1 MNKNHLR
8 IQGLLLGTILLSAS
22 CTAPSSSGGSVDSMA
37 IIRTYAKA
45 HPRLVGVSPVIASG
59 ATLTPRIVEPMSVLD
74 SMLWLYQTQYEF
86 PIPNWKNPNLG
97 WATGYEMD
105 TSDYPLLL
113 AQGSNVKTIG
123 FHFGIRN
130 YLDVLKYDSTPIF
143 TMAIIPVD
151 QNLNALPAI
160 KLTPKTGGGGG
171 GYDFVQPCP
180 GSPGCPT
187 N

>member
-1 MNKNHLR
+1 MNTNRLH
-8 IQGLLLGTILLSAS
+8 IPGLLLGTTLLFAS
-22 CTAPSSSGGSVDSMA
+22 CTTPSSTGGAVDSMA
-37 IIRTYAKA
+37 IIRQYAKV
-45 HPRLVGVSPVIASG
+45 HPSQVGVAPLKANR
-59 ATLTPRIVEPMSVLD
+59 ATLMPRIPESGSVLD
-74 SMLWLYQTQYEF
+74 SMIWLYQTQYEF
-86 PIPNWKNPNLG
+86 PIPNWKYPNLG

-130 YLDVLKYDSTPIF
+130 YLDVLNYDSTPIF

-151 QNLNALPAI
+151 QNLNSMPAI
-160 KLTPKTGGGGG
+160 KLKPRTGGGGD

>member
-8 IQGLLLGTILLSAS
+8 IPGLLLGSTLLFAS
-22 CTAPSSSGGSVDSMA
+22 CTTPSSSGGSVDSMA
-37 IIRTYAKA
+37 IIRQYAKI
-45 HPRLVGVSPVIASG
+45 HPTLVGVAPAAASR
-59 ATLTPRIVEPMSVLD
+59 ATVMPRIPEPGSVLD
-74 SMLWLYQTQYEF
+74 SMLWLYQTRYEF

-130 YLDVLKYDSTPIF
+130 YLDVLNYDSTPIF

-160 KLTPKTGGGGG
+160 KLTPKTGGGGD